1 MKKLISTLI
10 ALSVAGSF
18 SATVAAD
25 QFYIDIGVND
35 GGNAIAANGD
45 LTHTGW
51 LDQLAYRYQ
60 STSVITDGGVGGV
73 NSLTAGDTILSKG
86 GVKNANFNPAALN
99 DLQDNLINAF
109 EPAQVGAFG
118 PSNNGYLS
126 GALNWG
132 ITFGFDDLMG
142 TWNGTGFNYN
152 SGTIS
157 MYYFDNTMTNT
168 TQLVR
173 LFDMSVV
180 SGGDTGQA
188 TVLNGMLTN
197 FGDPSSVNG
206 VDAGDVFNFAQ
217 GSFGDLS
224 GPPNNQMVTF
234 NVSQDTQPL
243 GPLGFVGGS
252 ASTSGTHNGSINF
265 TQVPEPASLAI
276 LSLGLLGFAGA
287 KRRKAK

>member
-25 QFYIDIGVND
+25 QFYIDIGVD
-35 GGNAIAANGD
+35 QGGNSNEVSATA
-45 LTHTGW
+45 TGW

-73 NSLTAGDTILSKG
+73 NVLSAGDTILSKG
-86 GVKNANFNPAALN
+86 GVKNDDFDTATLD
-99 DLQDNLINAF
+99 DLIDNLINAF

-118 PSNNGYLS
+118 PSNNGYLTGS
-126 GALNWG
+126 LNWG

-142 TWNGTGFNYN
+142 TWNGSGFNYS
-152 SGTIS
+152 SGLIS
-157 MYYFDNTMTNT
+157 MYYFDNTMADTSD
-168 TQLVR
+168 LVR
-173 LFDMSVV
+173 LFDLDVM

-188 TVLNGMLTN
+188 TVLNGLLTN
-197 FGDPSSVNG
+197 FGAAGAVNTV
-206 VDAGDVFNFAQ
+206 VDAADVFNFAL

-224 GPPNNQMVTF
+224 GPPNNRMVSF
-234 NVSQDTQPL
+234 NASQDTQPL
-243 GPLGFVGGS
+243 TGLVFSGGS

-265 TQVPEPASLAI
+265 TQVPEPTSLAI